1 MVVMRGDEAERRR
14 AAARAAYRLRGVLEG
29 HGISGRVREGRGV
42 ALVEV
47 CADLVAWTDGRC
59 YFWWSGVVSETTRR
73 RTYSY
78 GPADDPVTTAR
89 RVAGRYAQLRERSTN
104 DGGAE
109 QVG

>member
-1 MVVMRGDEAERRR
+1 M
-14 AAARAAYRLRGVLEG
+14 
-29 HGISGRVREGRGV
+29 
-42 ALVEV
+42 
-47 CADLVAWTDGRC
+47 
-59 YFWWSGVVSETTRR
+59 VSETTRR